1 MQLERIHH
9 VAIICSD
16 YPASKRF
23 YTEVLG
29 LRVIA
34 ENYRAARDSYKLDL
48 ALPDGSQ
55 IELFSF
61 PDAPARLTRP
71 EAQGLRHLSFEVPDV
86 QAAAAELASKGI
98 AVEPLRTD
106 EFTGRRFTFFA
117 DPDGLPLELYEAA
130 PEEDLDALLLKLEG
144 ALHLREVR
152 ASAARLEELLDD
164 DFHELGV
171 SGTVWTRTAIIEAL
185 RDEAFSERHA
195 PAARASSPERAAQRV
210 RAGALWNGFAVRA
223 IGDQRHV
230 RPHAQHAK
238 VRHRAFRESLVAQ
251 CLDDGGACPHR
262 A

>member
-1 MQLERIHH
+1 MPIHARLAH
-9 VAIICSD
+9 MGIYVQD
-16 YPASKRF
+16 RDRMERF

-86 QAAAAELASKGI
+86 QAAADELAAQGI

-130 PEEDLDALLLKLEG
+130 SAEDLHALLLKLEG
-144 ALHLREVR
+144 ALHQREVR
-152 ASAARLEELLDD
+152 ASAAQLEELLDD
-164 DFHELGV
+164 DFRELGV
-171 SGTVWTRTAIIEAL
+171 SGTEWTRPAIIEAL
-185 RDEAFSERHA
+185 RDETFSERTISDFRVQRMA
-195 PAARASSPERAAQRV
+195 PDIALATYRAHRAAIPGRPEADSL
-210 RAGALWNGFAVRA
+210 RSSLWRLRRGRWRMIFHQ
-223 IGDQRHV
+223 GTPLQM
-230 RPHAQHAK
+230 PT
-238 VRHRAFRESLVAQ
+238 
-251 CLDDGGACPHR
+251 
-262 A
+262 